1 MAPWLWPCLLAAQ
14 ALAANFPPRYSL
26 YTGGAAPLGPVQAA
40 APQGP
45 ATAPGAARA
54 ASRHRNWCAYVVTRS
69 VSCVVEDGVESFVKP
84 DYQPCGWG
92 QLQCPRVLAYR
103 SFLQPR
109 YKVSQRTV
117 SELAW
122 RCCQGYSGEDC
133 TEGPAPAPPQPTGRP
148 RPRPGRPTLSGFG
161 NPLSGLGGEGS
172 GDGQGRDGGDG
183 DAPVGRPGDGG
194 GGAGSTGGGDAEK
207 VRRLEEQVRR
217 LSEQVEALRAG
228 QEPPPEPPG
237 RAAEGGPE
245 GEQPA
250 DAAAPAGLREALS
263 HVQRRLERLESR
275 LRGPEGGREVPG
287 AAPALRELEQ
297 RLQET
302 CAACAA
308 GTEGLRRQAAEDRER
323 MRALE
328 KLVGSVD
335 QRNREAVETVQR
347 HVSSLSG
354 RLAPAAPPDDLHRR
368 LAELERR
375 LEGLPAAAA
384 GPGGQGPVLARRLA
398 ELEGRLNASRAG
410 PWPPEPEARQSG
422 LPGRLGNLSRAVEG
436 LAASGAQLGARL
448 AELEGLLA
456 RCGRPCPAPPEPT
469 AGGRDGRDEQLGPVL
484 RRLEQ
489 RLQDAEGQLRALGAG
504 GDGLAGAL
512 RGLRAEGGEL
522 RELLGAQ
529 GEALGRL
536 AGRLGRLEAGGAPA
550 EELARLR
557 NRTERLEAEL
567 GGPSGGP
574 CPPACAPPPPPPP
587 PRELERLR
595 AEVGACTAA
604 CRPPRPGPAAP
615 EEPPEPPEPE
625 PPEPE
630 PEPPLEG
637 FGVFGG
643 ASPSELRA
651 LRGELAAALLSLGG
665 LNATVQGLQDALE
678 QADARQRQL
687 GAVTDRIVAELDG
700 AAAAAAARQAES
712 EERLEGLVR
721 ELARAGGCPAGL
733 EPRLAKLE
741 GVCEQLEAVA
751 GGLRGVRAGLGRHVA
766 GLWDAVRE
774 LNGTARTQAA
784 LLEKALQA
792 QLPRRLGALNAS
804 LQHLRGELLG
814 LAQRDLT
821 GVGLWGEGKGCR
833 AGVALT
839 PSSIQA
845 PPGPLDLP
853 APWVRWVPL
862 APLGPPARME
872 NKAPWAPPVR
882 SSPPCPIPCSGAA
895 LAWLDPVP
903 WGSCPMPALQP
914 PPSFSS
920 LLGLPGERG
929 GAGPGCPVLTRCPG
943 DVGEPGSVP
952 HIAFSAALSTQRTEP
967 GTVPFDQVLLND
979 GGAYDPETG
988 TFTAPVSGRYL
999 VSAVLTGHKGEKLEA
1014 VLSRSNQG
1022 IARLDSAGFQPEGL
1036 EKEPV
1041 AALQPSP
1048 GALGVFSLLLPLAAG
1063 ETLCV
1068 DLVSGRLAHA
1078 PDEPLTVF
1086 SGALLYDAE
1095 EP

>member
-26 YTGGAAPLGPVQAA
+26 YTGGAAPLSPGQAT

-45 ATAPGAARA
+45 AAAHGAARA

-84 DYQPCGWG
+84 DYQPCAWG

-103 SFLQPR
+103 SFLRPR
-109 YKVSQRTV
+109 YKVAQRTV

-133 TEGPAPAPPQPTGRP
+133 AEGPAPAPPQPTARP

-161 NPLSGLGGEGS
+161 NPLSGLGGEG
-172 GDGQGRDGGDG
+172 
-183 DAPVGRPGDGG
+183 
-194 GGAGSTGGGDAEK
+194 GGDAEK

-217 LSEQVEALRAG
+217 LSEEVQELRAG
-228 QEPPPEPPG
+228 REPPAEHPR
-237 RAAEGGPE
+237 RAAEGQ
-245 GEQPA
+245 QPA
-250 DAAAPAGLREALS
+250 DAAAPAEVREALS
-263 HVQRRLERLESR
+263 QVQRRLEELETR
-275 LRGPEGGREVPG
+275 LRRPEGGREGPVTAPS
-287 AAPALRELEQ
+287 AAALQELER
-297 RLQET
+297 RLEET

-347 HVSSLSG
+347 HISSLSS
-354 RLAPAAPPDDLHRR
+354 RLAPAAPQPPPDELERR

-384 GPGGQGPVLARRLA
+384 GPGGQGLVLARRLT

-410 PWPPEPEARQSG
+410 PWPPEPEGRQSG
-422 LPGRLGNLSRAVEG
+422 LPGRLANLSRAVEG
-436 LAASGAQLGARL
+436 LAASGAQRGARL
-448 AELEGLLA
+448 AQLEGLLA
-456 RCGRPCPAPPEPT
+456 RCGQPCPAAPQPT
-469 AGGRDGRDEQLGPVL
+469 AGGRDGRDEELGPLL
-484 RRLEQ
+484 RQLER
-489 RLQDAEGQLRALGAG
+489 RLQDAEGQLGSG
-504 GDGLAGAL
+504 GDGLAGSL
-512 RGLRAEGGEL
+512 RELREEASEL

-536 AGRLGRLEAGGAPA
+536 RDGGALA
-550 EELARLR
+550 EEELEQLR
-557 NRTERLEAEL
+557 NRTGRLEAEL
-567 GGPSGGP
+567 GGLSGGR
-574 CPPACAPPPPPPP
+574 CPRPCAPLPDG
-587 PRELERLR
+587 ELERLR
-595 AEVGACTAA
+595 AQVEDCAAA
-604 CRPPRPGPAAP
+604 CRQPRPGHAAP
-615 EEPPEPPEPE
+615 EPELELE
-625 PPEPE
+625 MMETE
-630 PEPPLEG
+630 EPPLDG

-643 ASPSELRA
+643 ISPWELRG
-651 LRGELAAALLSLGG
+651 LRGELAAALLSLSG
-665 LNATVQGLQDALE
+665 LNATVQGLQDALDE
-678 QADARQRQL
+678 QDARQRHL
-687 GAVTDRIVAELDG
+687 GAITDRVVAELDQ
-700 AAAAAAARQAES
+700 AAEAAAARQAES
-712 EERLEGLVR
+712 EERLEGLAR

-733 EPRLAKLE
+733 EPRVAKLE

-751 GGLRGVRAGLGRHVA
+751 GGLRGVREGLGRHVA
-766 GLWDAVRE
+766 GLWGAVRE
-774 LNGTARTQAA
+774 LNGTARDQAA

-804 LQHLRGELLG
+804 LQHLRGELLR
-814 LAQRDLT
+814 LAQREHT
-821 GVGLWGEGKGCR
+821 G
-833 AGVALT
+833 
-839 PSSIQA
+839 
-845 PPGPLDLP
+845 PPGPP
-853 APWVRWVPL
+853 
-862 APLGPPARME
+862 GPPGPMGE
-872 NKAPWAPPVR
+872 MGPPGPAG
-882 SSPPCPIPCSGAA
+882 PPGK
-895 LAWLDPVP
+895 D
-903 WGSCPMPALQP
+903 GEEGPMGP
-914 PPSFSS
+914 P
-920 LLGLPGERG
+920 GLPGERG
-929 GAGPGCPVLTRCPG
+929 E
-943 DVGEPGSVP
+943 VGEPGSVP
-952 HIAFSAALSTQRTEP
+952 RVAFSAALSTQRAEP

-1078 PDEPLTVF
+1078 PDEPLTLF

>member
-1 MAPWLWPCLLAAQ
+1 MAPWLWPCLLATQ

-26 YTGGAAPLGPVQAA
+26 YTGGAAPLSPIQAT

-45 ATAPGAARA
+45 ATAHSGARA
-54 ASRHRNWCAYVVTRS
+54 ASRHR
-69 VSCVVEDGVESFVKP
+69 
-84 DYQPCGWG
+84 
-92 QLQCPRVLAYR
+92 YR
-103 SFLQPR
+103 SFLRPR

-133 TEGPAPAPPQPTGRP
+133 AEGPAPAAPLPTGRP

-161 NPLSGLGGEGS
+161 NPLSGLGGEG
-172 GDGQGRDGGDG
+172 
-183 DAPVGRPGDGG
+183 
-194 GGAGSTGGGDAEK
+194 GGDAEK

-217 LSEQVEALRAG
+217 LSEQVEELRAG
-228 QEPPPEPPG
+228 QEALPEHP
-237 RAAEGGPE
+237 RQATDNGP
-245 GEQPA
+245 EQPA
-250 DAAAPAGLREALS
+250 DAAAPAEVREALS
-263 HVQRRLERLESR
+263 HVQRRLEELEGR
-275 LRGPEGGREVPG
+275 LRSQESGQEGPGTAREPG
-287 AAPALRELEQ
+287 AATTLRELEQ
-297 RLQET
+297 RVQEA
-302 CAACAA
+302 CAACMT

-323 MRALE
+323 MQALE

-335 QRNREAVETVQR
+335 QRNRDAVETVQR
-347 HVSSLSG
+347 HISSLST
-354 RLAPAAPPDDLHRR
+354 RLAPAAPPDELHRR

-375 LEGLPAAAA
+375 LDELPVAAVA

-410 PWPPEPEARQSG
+410 PWPPELEGRQSG
-422 LPGRLGNLSRAVEG
+422 LPGRLANLSRAVEG
-436 LAASGAQLGARL
+436 LAASGAQRGARL

-456 RCGRPCPAPPEPT
+456 RCGQPCPAPPQPT
-469 AGGRDGRDEQLGPVL
+469 AGVRDVGDGQLGPLL
-484 RRLEQ
+484 RQLER
-489 RLQDAEGQLRALGAG
+489 RLQDTEGQLRALGGSG
-504 GDGLAGAL
+504 GGGGGGLAGTL
-512 RGLRAEGGEL
+512 RGLRAEAGEL

-536 AGRLGRLEAGGAPA
+536 DGRLAQLEAGGPLAK
-550 EELARLR
+550 ELAWLR
-557 NRTERLEAEL
+557 NRTGWLEAEL
-567 GGPSGGP
+567 GVADGSP
-574 CPPACAPPPPPPP
+574 CPRPCAPPPPQEP
-587 PRELERLR
+587 ERTR
-595 AEVGACTAA
+595 AEGDACAA
-604 CRPPRPGPAAP
+604 GCRPARPGPTAEAEEADAP
-615 EEPPEPPEPE
+615 
-625 PPEPE
+625 
-630 PEPPLEG
+630 LDG

-643 ASPSELRA
+643 TSPSELRA
-651 LRGELAAALLSLGG
+651 LRAELASALLSLDG
-665 LNATVQGLQDALE
+665 LNATVRGLQDALD
-678 QADARQRQL
+678 QQDARQRQL
-687 GAVTDRIVAELDG
+687 GAVTDRIVAELDQ

-712 EERLEGLVR
+712 EERLERLAR

-733 EPRLAKLE
+733 EPRVAKLE

-751 GGLRGVRAGLGRHVA
+751 GGLRGVREGLGRHLA
-766 GLWDAVRE
+766 GLWGAVRD
-774 LNGTARTQAA
+774 LNGTAGAQAA
-784 LLEKALQA
+784 LLDKALQA

-804 LQHLRGELLG
+804 LQHLRGELLR
-814 LAQRDLT
+814 LTQRDLT
-821 GVGLWGEGKGCR
+821 G
-833 AGVALT
+833 
-839 PSSIQA
+839 
-845 PPGPLDLP
+845 PPGPP
-853 APWVRWVPL
+853 GPTGPMGEM
-862 APLGPPARME
+862 GPPGPAG
-872 NKAPWAPPVR
+872 PPGKDGEQGPVG
-882 SSPPCPIPCSGAA
+882 PP
-895 LAWLDPVP
+895 
-903 WGSCPMPALQP
+903 
-914 PPSFSS
+914 
-920 LLGLPGERG
+920 GLPGERG
-929 GAGPGCPVLTRCPG
+929 E
-943 DVGEPGSVP
+943 VGEPGSVP
-952 HIAFSAALSTQRTEP
+952 RIAFSAALSTQRTEP

-979 GGAYDPETG
+979 GGAYDAETG

>member
-26 YTGGAAPLGPVQAA
+26 YTGGAAALGPVQA
-40 APQGP
+40 
-45 ATAPGAARA
+45 TAPHGPTAAHGAARA
-54 ASRHRNWCAYVVTRS
+54 ANRHRNWCAYVVTRS

-103 SFLQPR
+103 SFLRPR
-109 YKVSQRTV
+109 YKVAQRTV

-122 RCCQGYSGEDC
+122 RCCQGYSGDDC
-133 TEGPAPAPPQPTGRP
+133 TEGPAPVPPQPTGRP

-161 NPLSGLGGEGS
+161 NPLSGLGGEG
-172 GDGQGRDGGDG
+172 
-183 DAPVGRPGDGG
+183 
-194 GGAGSTGGGDAEK
+194 GGDAEK

-217 LSEQVEALRAG
+217 LSEQVEELRAG
-228 QEPPPEPPG
+228 QEPAG
-237 RAAEGGPE
+237 RPAAGSPE

-250 DAAAPAGLREALS
+250 DAAAPAEVREVLS
-263 HVQRRLERLESR
+263 HVQRRLEELENRLHRHES
-275 LRGPEGGREVPG
+275 GREGP
-287 AAPALRELEQ
+287 AAAAASPVSDAGLRELER

-347 HVSSLSG
+347 RISSLSS
-354 RLAPAAPPDDLHRR
+354 RLAPAPDDLHRR

-384 GPGGQGPVLARRLA
+384 GPAGQGPVLARRLA

-410 PWPPEPEARQSG
+410 PWPPEAEGRQGG
-422 LPGRLGNLSRAVEG
+422 LPAHLANLSRVVEG
-436 LAASGAQLGARL
+436 LAASGAQRGARL

-469 AGGRDGRDEQLGPVL
+469 AGSRDEQRDPFL
-484 RRLEQ
+484 RQLER
-489 RLQDAEGQLRALGAG
+489 RLQDTEEQLRALGAG
-504 GDGLAGAL
+504 GDGLAGSL
-512 RGLRAEGGEL
+512 RGL

-529 GEALGRL
+529 GEALGGL
-536 AGRLGRLEAGGAPA
+536 AGRLGRLEAGGALA
-550 EELARLR
+550 EELAQLR
-557 NRTERLEAEL
+557 NRTGRLEAEL
-567 GGPSGGP
+567 SGGP
-574 CPPACAPPPPPPP
+574 C
-587 PRELERLR
+587 
-595 AEVGACTAA
+595 
-604 CRPPRPGPAAP
+604 AP
-615 EEPPEPPEPE
+615 EPS
-625 PPEPE
+625 PE

-643 ASPSELRA
+643 TSPSELRG
-651 LRGELAAALLSLGG
+651 LRGELAWALLALGG
-665 LNATVQGLQDALE
+665 LNATVQGLQDALD
-678 QADARQRQL
+678 QQDARQRQL
-687 GAVTDRIVAELDG
+687 GAITDRIVAELDQ

-712 EERLEGLVR
+712 EERLEGLAR

-751 GGLRGVRAGLGRHVA
+751 GGLRGVREGLGRHVA

-774 LNGTARTQAA
+774 LNGTAGARAA
-784 LLEKALQA
+784 AVEKALQA

-804 LQHLRGELLG
+804 LQHLRGELLR
-814 LAQRDLT
+814 LSQRDP
-821 GVGLWGEGKGCR
+821 
-833 AGVALT
+833 AG
-839 PSSIQA
+839 
-845 PPGPLDLP
+845 PPGPPGP
-853 APWVRWVPL
+853 AGPMGEM
-862 APLGPPARME
+862 GPPG
-872 NKAPWAPPVR
+872 PSGPPGKDGEQGPMG
-882 SSPPCPIPCSGAA
+882 PP
-895 LAWLDPVP
+895 
-903 WGSCPMPALQP
+903 
-914 PPSFSS
+914 
-920 LLGLPGERG
+920 GLPGERG
-929 GAGPGCPVLTRCPG
+929 E
-943 DVGEPGSVP
+943 VGEPGSVP
-952 HIAFSAALSTQRTEP
+952 RVAFSAALSTQRAEP

-999 VSAVLTGHKGEKLEA
+999 VSAVLTGHRGEKLEA

-1022 IARLDSAGFQPEGL
+1022 IARLDSGGFQPEGL

>member
-1 MAPWLWPCLLAAQ
+1 MCGRRGGGRRGPRCPAEAGARRGLRGPGRGPRRAGSGGPRGPRRRAAGRLWRRGAGRGAAEGEGRAEPRRAEPGRAGRDGAATGRAVRCRAGPSPPRRPPGMAPWLWPCLLAAQ
-14 ALAANFPPRYSL
+14 ALAANFPP
-26 YTGGAAPLGPVQAA
+26 
-40 APQGP
+40 
-45 ATAPGAARA
+45 
-54 ASRHRNWCAYVVTRS
+54 RNWCAYVVTRS

-161 NPLSGLGGEGS
+161 NPLSGLGGE
-172 GDGQGRDGGDG
+172 
-183 DAPVGRPGDGG
+183 
-194 GGAGSTGGGDAEK
+194 GGGDAEK

-821 GVGLWGEGKGCR
+821 G
-833 AGVALT
+833 
-839 PSSIQA
+839 
-845 PPGPLDLP
+845 PPGPPGP
-853 APWVRWVPL
+853 AGPMGEM
-862 APLGPPARME
+862 GPPG
-872 NKAPWAPPVR
+872 PSGPPGKDGEQGPMG
-882 SSPPCPIPCSGAA
+882 PP
-895 LAWLDPVP
+895 
-903 WGSCPMPALQP
+903 
-914 PPSFSS
+914 
-920 LLGLPGERG
+920 GLPGER
-929 GAGPGCPVLTRCPG
+929 G

>member
-26 YTGGAAPLGPVQAA
+26 YTGGGAPHGSVQATA
-40 APQGP
+40 LQGP
-45 ATAPGAARA
+45 AATHGGARA

-103 SFLQPR
+103 SFLRPR

-133 TEGPAPAPPQPTGRP
+133 TEGPGPASLLPTSRP
-148 RPRPGRPTLSGFG
+148 RPRPSRPTLSGFG
-161 NPLSGLGGEGS
+161 NPLSGLGGEG
-172 GDGQGRDGGDG
+172 G
-183 DAPVGRPGDGG
+183 V
-194 GGAGSTGGGDAEK
+194 DAEK
-207 VRRLEEQVRR
+207 VRQLEEQVRQ
-217 LSEQVEALRAG
+217 LSEQVEELRAR
-228 QEPPPEPPG
+228 QELPPEQPH
-237 RAAEGGPE
+237 RAAGGSPE

-250 DAAAPAGLREALS
+250 DAAAPAEVREALS
-263 HVQRRLERLESR
+263 HVQRRLEELESR
-275 LRGPEGGREVPG
+275 LHRQESGREGPVSVASGDPG
-287 AAPALRELEQ
+287 AATALRELEQ

-347 HVSSLSG
+347 HISSLSS
-354 RLAPAAPPDDLHRR
+354 RLAPAAAPPDDLHRR

-375 LEGLPAAAA
+375 LEGLPSAVM

-398 ELEGRLNASRAG
+398 ELEGRLNASWAG
-410 PWPPEPEARQSG
+410 PWPPELDRWQSG
-422 LPGRLGNLSRAVEG
+422 LPARLANLSRVVEG
-436 LAASGAQLGARL
+436 LVASGAQHGARL

-456 RCGRPCPAPPEPT
+456 RCGWPCPAPPELT
-469 AGGRDGRDEQLGPVL
+469 AGGQDGQLGL
-484 RRLEQ
+484 LLQQLEQ
-489 RLQDAEGQLRALGAG
+489 RLQDTEGQLQALGASR
-504 GDGLAGAL
+504 DGLGGTL
-512 RGLRAEGGEL
+512 QGLRAEWGEL

-529 GEALGRL
+529 GEALGQL
-536 AGRLGRLEAGGAPA
+536 AGRLGQLEAGGALA
-550 EELARLR
+550 EELAELR
-557 NRTERLEAEL
+557 NRSGLLEAKL
-567 GGPSGGP
+567 GGPSP
-574 CPPACAPPPPPPP
+574 CPPPCSPLPPH
-587 PRELERLR
+587 ELEQLR
-595 AEVGACTAA
+595 AEVDACAAA
-604 CRPPRPGPAAP
+604 CRLPEPGPTVP
-615 EEPPEPPEPE
+615 EAEAEV
-625 PPEPE
+625 
-630 PEPPLEG
+630 PLEG
-637 FGVFGG
+637 FSVFGG
-643 ASPSELRA
+643 TSPSELRA
-651 LRGELAAALLSLGG
+651 LRGELVAALLSLGG
-665 LNATVQGLQDALE
+665 INTTVQELQDSLD
-678 QADARQRQL
+678 QQDARQREL
-687 GAVTDRIVAELDG
+687 DAIIDRIVAELDQ

-721 ELARAGGCPAGL
+721 ELVRTRGCPAGL

-751 GGLRGVRAGLGRHVA
+751 GGLRGVREGLGRHVA
-766 GLWDAVRE
+766 GLWGAVRE
-774 LNGTARTQAA
+774 LNGTARAQDA

-792 QLPRRLGALNAS
+792 QLPRRLSALNAS
-804 LQHLRGELLG
+804 LQHLRGELLH
-814 LAQRDLT
+814 LSQRDL
-821 GVGLWGEGKGCR
+821 
-833 AGVALT
+833 AG
-839 PSSIQA
+839 
-845 PPGPLDLP
+845 PPGPPGPIGPMGEIGPPGPPGPPGKDGEQG
-853 APWVRWVPL
+853 
-862 APLGPPARME
+862 PLGPP
-872 NKAPWAPPVR
+872 
-882 SSPPCPIPCSGAA
+882 
-895 LAWLDPVP
+895 
-903 WGSCPMPALQP
+903 
-914 PPSFSS
+914 
-920 LLGLPGERG
+920 GLPGERG
-929 GAGPGCPVLTRCPG
+929 T
-943 DVGEPGSVP
+943 VGEPGSVP
-952 HIAFSAALSTQRTEP
+952 HIAFSATLSTQRTEP

-1048 GALGVFSLLLPLAAG
+1048 GTLGVFSLLLPLAAG

-1086 SGALLYDAE
+1086 SGALLYDTE

>member
-1 MAPWLWPCLLAAQ
+1 MPAGGWVGGMLGERRDDAQ
-14 ALAANFPPRYSL
+14 CVLGGHPDPFPR
-26 YTGGAAPLGPVQAA
+26 
-40 APQGP
+40 
-45 ATAPGAARA
+45 
-54 ASRHRNWCAYVVTRS
+54 RNWCAYVVTRS
-69 VSCVVEDGVESFVKP
+69 VSCVVEDGVESFVKA

-103 SFLQPR
+103 TFLRPR

-133 TEGPAPAPPQPTGRP
+133 TEGPASAPTLPTGRP

-161 NPLSGLGGEGS
+161 NPLSGLGGEG
-172 GDGQGRDGGDG
+172 
-183 DAPVGRPGDGG
+183 
-194 GGAGSTGGGDAEK
+194 GDAEK
-207 VRRLEEQVRR
+207 VRQLEEQVRR
-217 LSEQVEALRAG
+217 LSEQVEELRAG
-228 QEPPPEPPG
+228 QESPPEHPHRG
-237 RAAEGGPE
+237 VDGGPD

-250 DAAAPAGLREALS
+250 DAAAPAEVREALS
-263 HVQRRLERLESR
+263 HVQRRLEELESR
-275 LRGPEGGREVPG
+275 LRHQESGREDPVTAAGGPG
-287 AAPALRELEQ
+287 AATALRELEQ

-347 HVSSLSG
+347 HISSLSS
-354 RLAPAAPPDDLHRR
+354 RLAPGAIPPPATDDLHRR

-375 LEGLPAAAA
+375 LEGLPTAVA
-384 GPGGQGPVLARRLA
+384 GPGGQGPVLARRLT
-398 ELEGRLNASRAG
+398 ELEGRLNASQAG
-410 PWPPEPEARQSG
+410 PWSPEPEGRLSG
-422 LPGRLGNLSRAVEG
+422 LPGRLANLSRAVEG
-436 LAASGAQLGARL
+436 LAVSGAQRGARL
-448 AELEGLLA
+448 TELEGLLA
-456 RCGRPCPAPPEPT
+456 RCGQPCPAPPEPT
-469 AGGRDGRDEQLGPVL
+469 AGSRDTQDDRQLGPL
-484 RRLEQ
+484 LQQLERRLE
-489 RLQDAEGQLRALGAG
+489 DTEGQLQALGAG
-504 GDGLAGAL
+504 KDGLTGTL
-512 RGLRAEGGEL
+512 QGLRAEGGEL
-522 RELLGAQ
+522 RDLLGAQ

-536 AGRLGRLEAGGAPA
+536 ELAQLRNRTGRLEAK
-550 EELARLR
+550 
-557 NRTERLEAEL
+557 L
-567 GGPSGGP
+567 GGPNGGP
-574 CPPACAPPPPPPP
+574 CPWPCAPLPPQ
-587 PRELERLR
+587 ELERLR
-595 AEVGACTAA
+595 AEVDACTAA
-604 CRPPRPGPAAP
+604 CRPPQPGPTTT
-615 EEPPEPPEPE
+615 EPE
-625 PPEPE
+625 LEPELE

-643 ASPSELRA
+643 TSPSELRG

-665 LNATVQGLQDALE
+665 LNVTVQGLQDALD
-678 QADARQRQL
+678 QQDARQRQL
-687 GAVTDRIVAELDG
+687 GTITDRIVAELDQ
-700 AAAAAAARQAES
+700 AAATAAARQAES
-712 EERLEGLVR
+712 EERLEGLAR
-721 ELARAGGCPAGL
+721 ELARTGGCPAGL

-751 GGLRGVRAGLGRHVA
+751 GGLRGVREGLGRHVA

-774 LNGTARTQAA
+774 LNGTTRAQAA
-784 LLEKALQA
+784 LLEKAMQA

-804 LQHLRGELLG
+804 LQHLRGELLR
-814 LAQRDLT
+814 LTQRDLT
-821 GVGLWGEGKGCR
+821 G
-833 AGVALT
+833 
-839 PSSIQA
+839 
-845 PPGPLDLP
+845 PPGPP
-853 APWVRWVPL
+853 GPTGPMGEM
-862 APLGPPARME
+862 GPPGPAG
-872 NKAPWAPPVR
+872 PP
-882 SSPPCPIPCSGAA
+882 GK
-895 LAWLDPVP
+895 DGEQGPVGP
-903 WGSCPMPALQP
+903 
-914 PPSFSS
+914 
-920 LLGLPGERG
+920 PGE
-929 GAGPGCPVLTRCPG
+929 
-943 DVGEPGSVP
+943 VGEPGSVP
-952 HIAFSAALSTQRTEP
+952 RIAFSAALSTQHTEL

>member
-26 YTGGAAPLGPVQAA
+26 YTGGAAPHGPVQAT

-45 ATAPGAARA
+45 AAAHSGARA

-103 SFLQPR
+103 TFLRPR

-133 TEGPAPAPPQPTGRP
+133 SEGPAPAPPVPTGRP

-161 NPLSGLGGEGS
+161 NPLSGLGGEG
-172 GDGQGRDGGDG
+172 
-183 DAPVGRPGDGG
+183 
-194 GGAGSTGGGDAEK
+194 GGDAEK
-207 VRRLEEQVRR
+207 VRQLEEQVRR
-217 LSEQVEALRAG
+217 LSEQVEELRAG
-228 QEPPPEPPG
+228 QEPPPEHPR
-237 RAAEGGPE
+237 RAPDGGPE
-245 GEQPA
+245 GEQRA
-250 DAAAPAGLREALS
+250 DAAAPAEVREVLS
-263 HVQRRLERLESR
+263 HVQRRLEELESH
-275 LRGPEGGREVPG
+275 LRHQESGREGLAAAAAAAAGDPG
-287 AAPALRELEQ
+287 AATALRELER

-302 CAACAA
+302 CAACVA

-347 HVSSLSG
+347 HISSLSS
-354 RLAPAAPPDDLHRR
+354 RLAPAAPPPPPDDLHRR

-375 LEGLPAAAA
+375 LEGLPTAAV

-410 PWPPEPEARQSG
+410 PWPPEPEGRQSG
-422 LPGRLGNLSRAVEG
+422 LPGRLANLSRAVEG
-436 LAASGAQLGARL
+436 LAASGAQRGARL

-456 RCGRPCPAPPEPT
+456 RCGQPCPAPPEPT
-469 AGGRDGRDEQLGPVL
+469 AGGGDGQDGQLGPLL
-484 RRLEQ
+484 RQLER
-489 RLQDAEGQLRALGAG
+489 RLQDTEGQLRALGTG
-504 GDGLAGAL
+504 GDGLAETL

-536 AGRLGRLEAGGAPA
+536 AGRLGQLEAGGALA
-550 EELARLR
+550 EELAQLR
-557 NRTERLEAEL
+557 NRTGRLEAEL
-567 GGPSGGP
+567 GGPSDGP
-574 CPPACAPPPPPPP
+574 CPRSCAPLTPQ
-587 PRELERLR
+587 ELERLR
-595 AEVGACTAA
+595 AEVDACAAA
-604 CRPPRPGPAAP
+604 CRPPQPDPTAT
-615 EEPPEPPEPE
+615 ETEPE
-625 PPEPE
+625 S
-630 PEPPLEG
+630 EPPLEG

-643 ASPSELRA
+643 TSPSELRG

-665 LNATVQGLQDALE
+665 LNATVQGLQDTLD
-678 QADARQRQL
+678 QQDARQRQL
-687 GAVTDRIVAELDG
+687 GAITDHIVAELDQ

-712 EERLEGLVR
+712 EERLEGLAR

-733 EPRLAKLE
+733 EPRLTKLE
-741 GVCEQLEAVA
+741 GICEQLEAVA
-751 GGLRGVRAGLGRHVA
+751 GGLRGVREGLGRHVA
-766 GLWDAVRE
+766 GLWGAVRE
-774 LNGTARTQAA
+774 LNGTARAQAA

-804 LQHLRGELLG
+804 LQHLRGELLR
-814 LAQRDLT
+814 LSQRDL
-821 GVGLWGEGKGCR
+821 
-833 AGVALT
+833 AG
-839 PSSIQA
+839 
-845 PPGPLDLP
+845 PPGPPGP
-853 APWVRWVPL
+853 AGPMGEM
-862 APLGPPARME
+862 GPPG
-872 NKAPWAPPVR
+872 PTGPPGKDGEQGPMG
-882 SSPPCPIPCSGAA
+882 PP
-895 LAWLDPVP
+895 
-903 WGSCPMPALQP
+903 
-914 PPSFSS
+914 
-920 LLGLPGERG
+920 GLPGERG
-929 GAGPGCPVLTRCPG
+929 E
-943 DVGEPGSVP
+943 VGEPGSVP
-952 HIAFSAALSTQRTEP
+952 RVAFSAALSTQHAEP